1 MQPNESKPNDEFV
14 DVNKIESMIKDE
26 EKELSDSDRLVRIE
40 ALLHALITTIN
51 KIVDTPDPYEVKM
64 DEILSALNEIKE
76 QNKVIAKSLLAVI
89 KKLQEQGSSQNQN
102 ALPPPPPQPPAFPN
116 QNPTLTQQPQQK

>member
-1 MQPNESKPNDEFV
+1 MVNTKDTIKEDFV
-14 DVNKIESMIKDE
+14 DVNKIESLIKDE
-26 EKELSDSDRLVRIE
+26 ERDLSDSDRLVRVE

-51 KIVDTPDPYEVKM
+51 KIIDTPDPYEIKM

-89 KKLQEQGSSQNQN
+89 KKLQETSQSKQN
-102 ALPPPPPQPPAFPN
+102 SLPPPPPQPPAFSQQQTSRQTN
-116 QNPTLTQQPQQK
+116 QK